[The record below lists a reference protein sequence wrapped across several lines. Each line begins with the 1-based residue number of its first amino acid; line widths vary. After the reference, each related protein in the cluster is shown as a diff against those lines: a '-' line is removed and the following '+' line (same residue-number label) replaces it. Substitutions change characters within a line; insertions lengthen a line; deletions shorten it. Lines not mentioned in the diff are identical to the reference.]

1 MAKTI
6 VSGLLGKMYAT
17 NFFYGLHFAL
27 IVYVLSSYISGFVGE
42 TYVGLGYTCI
52 ALISIFFS
60 LNFVHLI
67 NWLGHRALTLVL
79 IALTILSSVALA
91 FVTNPT
97 LAIILVVIYSVVEFL
112 LLIAFDLALEE
123 LSSDAVTGDIRG
135 VYLTLYNLAFVA
147 GPLITTSVIGE
158 NNYGAAFSLGAVVL
172 FPSLLLFLFGLRK
185 LPAINPKGGHMQDGI
200 KVLSKNRDL
209 RKIFIST
216 FVLEFF
222 YTWMTIY
229 TPLYLH
235 DHIGM
240 PWGSIG
246 VIFTIMLF
254 PFVLFQLPL
263 GILADRYWGEQEILT
278 AGFIVSAIATA
289 GLFFIGSGSIF
300 VWAAILFLTRV
311 GASAI
316 EIMNETY
323 FFKKVSVSD
332 TGVIALVRNA
342 RQFNYILAPIIAII
356 FLLALPMKGLFL
368 ILGAVM
374 LVGAFNAS
382 TLRDTKPS
390 RS

>member
-1 MAKTI
+1 
-6 VSGLLGKMYAT
+6 MYMT

-27 IVYVLSSYISGFVGE
+27 IVYVLSTYIAGFVGE
-42 TYVGLGYTCI
+42 TYVGLVYACI

-67 NWLGHRALTLVL
+67 NWLGHRKLTLLL
-79 IALTILSSVALA
+79 IILTILSSLGLA
-91 FVTNPT
+91 VVSNPA
-97 LAIILVVIYSVVEFL
+97 LAIILVVVYSVVEFL

-123 LSSDAVTGDIRG
+123 LSADAVTGDIRG
-135 VYLTLYNLAFVA
+135 IYLTLYNLAFVT
-147 GPLITTSVIGE
+147 GPLITTTVIGE
-158 NNYGAAFSLGAVVL
+158 DNYFAVFALSAVVL
-172 FPSLLLFLFGLRK
+172 VPSLLLYVFGLER
-185 LPAINPKGGHMQDGI
+185 IPKIKPKDHHMKDGI
-200 KVLSKNRDL
+200 MSLGKNRDL

-235 DHIGM
+235 QHMGM
-240 PWGSIG
+240 PWDDIG
-246 VIFTIMLF
+246 VIFTIMLL

-263 GILADRYWGEQEILT
+263 GLIADRYLGEQEILT
-278 AGFIVSAIATA
+278 AGFVISAIATA
-289 GLFFIGSGSIF
+289 GLFFIGSKNIP
-300 VWAAILFLTRV
+300 VWAALLFLTRV

-323 FFKKVSVSD
+323 FFKKVSAAD

-342 RQFNYILAPIIAII
+342 RQFNYIFAPVVAFIIL
-356 FLLALPMKGLFL
+356 FALPMKSLFL

-382 TLRDTKPS
+382 TLRDTKPT
-390 RS
+390 